1 VFLSSLALG
10 SPKRRLLNAP
20 LMPESGGLE
29 PGPPFP
35 LPNPD
40 YLWKFVVVALPR
52 FGSNWALPVPLSRI
66 LGRLPP
72 GAVRALA
79 RDAPLAE
86 LLLIDM
92 FISFLKLLIKLII
105 HLKFKIYTST

>member
-1 VFLSSLALG
+1 
-10 SPKRRLLNAP
+10 
-20 LMPESGGLE
+20 
-29 PGPPFP
+29 
-35 LPNPD
+35 
-40 YLWKFVVVALPR
+40 
-52 FGSNWALPVPLSRI
+52 